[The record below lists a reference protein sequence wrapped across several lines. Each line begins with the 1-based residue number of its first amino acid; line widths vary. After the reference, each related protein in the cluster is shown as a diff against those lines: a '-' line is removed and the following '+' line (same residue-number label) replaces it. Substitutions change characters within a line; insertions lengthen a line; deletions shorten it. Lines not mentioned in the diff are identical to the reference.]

1 MKKLFFV
8 ISNLL
13 DDAGIPSPVVY
24 LIDDDE
30 DDRDIFSI
38 ALENARS
45 EAVCLTAKNGP
56 EALKSLNDIKVP
68 DYIFIDLNM
77 PYMSGRECLQE
88 IKKRPML
95 RDVPAVVYTTSSQIK
110 DANELMELGAAH
122 FLVKPNSM
130 VKLTGILKEL
140 LSGTPLPYYINLS
153 A

>member
-1 MKKLFFV
+1 MKKLIFV
-8 ISNLL
+8 ISNRLN
-13 DDAGIPSPVVY
+13 APGTHAPVVY

-38 ALENARS
+38 ALERARA

-56 EALKSLNDIKVP
+56 EALHSLNNIDVP

-77 PYMSGRECLQE
+77 PFMSGRECLAE

-95 RDVPAVVYTTSSQIK
+95 RNVPAVIYTTSSHSK
-110 DANELMELGAAH
+110 EADELMELGAAH

-130 VKLTGILKEL
+130 GKLTEVLKEL
-140 LSGTPLPYYINLS
+140 LTGAPLPYFINMS